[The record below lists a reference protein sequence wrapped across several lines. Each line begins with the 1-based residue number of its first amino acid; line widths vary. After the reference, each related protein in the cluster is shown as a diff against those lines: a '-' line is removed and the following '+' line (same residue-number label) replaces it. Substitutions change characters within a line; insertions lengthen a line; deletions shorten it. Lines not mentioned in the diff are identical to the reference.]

1 MLPPPPLGFST
12 AVLGCPL
19 ESYTRAQA
27 MHMQD
32 PWEELQYYVTS
43 GNLGQMQHLSLM
55 GTPPPDKNIPDIP
68 QESSSYF

>member
-1 MLPPPPLGFST
+1 
-12 AVLGCPL
+12 
-19 ESYTRAQA
+19 

-32 PWEELQYYVTS
+32 PLGELQYDVTS